1 MIETGAA
8 NDSTTSA
15 EVHTARIDVYYLP
28 PPVQQSEW
36 RERKKLLLFFGG
48 TSTSTVEEPV
58 LADCFV
64 A

>member
-8 NDSTTSA
+8 YDSTTGA
-15 EVHTARIDVYYLP
+15 EARTAHIDVRYLP

-36 RERKKLLLFFGG
+36 REREKLLLFFGG

-64 A
+64 T